1 MLSEKRKERQ
11 TVMIMDFEDSA
22 YYYRV
27 FDIGMMIIGICGEEK
42 TVNLEKARYILKGYR
57 REIQLLDIE
66 LNALQAFTV
75 YAGAAMT
82 FWRHLNFNYTKPDSK
97 LSNHYLGLK
106 VLTDY
111 VKEQPTDCFLK
122 LV

>member
-1 MLSEKRKERQ
+1 
-11 TVMIMDFEDSA
+11 VIIDFEDSA

-27 FDIGMMIIGICGEEK
+27 FDIGMMIIGICGEGK
-42 TVNLEKARYILKGYR
+42 TVNFEKARYVLKGYSQ
-57 REIQLLDIE
+57 EIQLLDIE
-66 LNALQAFTV
+66 INALQAFTV

-82 FWRHLNFNYTKPDSK
+82 FWRHINYNYTKPDSK

-106 VLTDY
+106 ALTDY
-111 VKEQPTDCFLK
+111 VEEQAADCFLK